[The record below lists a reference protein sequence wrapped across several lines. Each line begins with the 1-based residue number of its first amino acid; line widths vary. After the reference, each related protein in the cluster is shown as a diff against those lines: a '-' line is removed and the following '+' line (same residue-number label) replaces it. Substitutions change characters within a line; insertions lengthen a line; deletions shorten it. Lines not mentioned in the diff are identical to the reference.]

1 MTDLQVVVKQQ
12 AGTIEWNYEEL
23 KAALQE
29 RMDLYKD
36 AVVTEEGKNLAKKE
50 VAALRNMKKA
60 IDEKRKD
67 VKRQCLEP
75 YDEFNAKV
83 MALMTIIDEPINL
96 IDSQVKAF
104 DEKRR
109 EQRRAAI
116 QEIYGEVIGDMTEY
130 LPLERIYNSKWENVT
145 TSVKSIREDIERAVS
160 GTKAAVLAI
169 SSMQSDAVPKA
180 LVMYRHD
187 LNMAAAVA
195 YVNDYEKQKAEI
207 LRAEEQ
213 HRQEEA
219 EKQRLAEIERV
230 RQEERRRMEEEERI
244 RQEERKKAEDDM
256 QDRRENQAE
265 EKGFILPE
273 DPLPG
278 AFEKDDQVDSLPF
291 VQPDTITVY
300 YKIVASPEEL
310 QQVETM
316 LNSFGVLFERRDA

>member
-1 MTDLQVVVKQQ
+1 MTDLQVVVRQQ

-67 VKRQCLEP
+67 VKKQCLEP

-116 QEIYGEVIGDMTEY
+116 QKIYGEVIGNVTEY

-145 TSVKSIREDIERAVS
+145 TSVKSIREDMEKIVAD
-160 GTKAAVLAI
+160 TKAAVLAI

-180 LVMYRHD
+180 LDMYRHD

-195 YVNDYEKQKAEI
+195 YVNDYEKQKTEI
-207 LRAEEQ
+207 LQMEEQ
-213 HRQEEA
+213 RRQEEA
-219 EKQRLAEIERV
+219 EKQRLAEIERA

-244 RQEERKKAEDDM
+244 RKEEHQKAAGEI
-256 QDRRENQAE
+256 QVRRE

-278 AFEKDDQVDSLPF
+278 AFEIDDQADSLPF

-300 YKIVASPEEL
+300 YKIVASQEEL

>member
-1 MTDLQVVVKQQ
+1 MTDLQVVVKQK
-12 AGTIEWNYEEL
+12 AGVIEWNYEEL

-67 VKRQCLEP
+67 VKKQCLEP

-83 MALMTIIDEPINL
+83 MALMTIIDEPISL

-109 EQRRAAI
+109 EQRRLAI
-116 QEIYGEVIGDMTEY
+116 REIYGEVAGDMDEY
-130 LPLERIYNSKWENVT
+130 LSLERIYNSKWENAT
-145 TSVKSIREDIERAVS
+145 TSIKSIREDIEKIVAD
-160 GTKAAVLAI
+160 TKAAVLVI

-180 LVMYRHD
+180 LDMYKHD

-207 LRAEEQ
+207 LQMEEQ
-213 HRQEEA
+213 RRQEKA
-219 EKQRLAEIERV
+219 EKKHLAEIERV
-230 RQEERRRMEEEERI
+230 RQEERQRIEEEERI
-244 RQEERKKAEDDM
+244 RQEERQKAADEIRAK
-256 QDRRENQAE
+256 QEAAE
-265 EKGFILPE
+265 AGFIVPE
-273 DPLPG
+273 DPMPG
-278 AFEKDDQVDSLPF
+278 AFEKDDQADTLPF

>member
-1 MTDLQVVVKQQ
+1 MTDLQVVVRQQ

-67 VKRQCLEP
+67 VKKQCLEP

-116 QEIYGEVIGDMTEY
+116 QKIYGEVIGNVTEY

-145 TSVKSIREDIERAVS
+145 TSVKSIREDMEKIVAD
-160 GTKAAVLAI
+160 TKAAVLAI

-180 LVMYRHD
+180 LDMYMHD

-195 YVNDYEKQKAEI
+195 YVNDYEKQKTEI
-207 LRAEEQ
+207 LQMEEQ
-213 HRQEEA
+213 RRQEEA
-219 EKQRLAEIERV
+219 EKQRLAEIERA

-244 RQEERKKAEDDM
+244 RKEEHQKAAGEI
-256 QDRRENQAE
+256 QVRRE

-278 AFEKDDQVDSLPF
+278 AFEKDDQADSLPF

-300 YKIVASPEEL
+300 YKIVASQEEL

>member
-1 MTDLQVVVKQQ
+1 MTDLQVVVRQQ

-67 VKRQCLEP
+67 VKKQCLEP

-145 TSVKSIREDIERAVS
+145 TSVKSIREDIEKAVS

-169 SSMQSDAVPKA
+169 SSMQSVAVPKA
-180 LVMYRHD
+180 LDMYRHD

-207 LRAEEQ
+207 LRAEERRQ
-213 HRQEEA
+213 QEEA
-219 EKQRLAEIERV
+219 EKRRLAEIERV
-230 RQEERRRMEEEERI
+230 RQEER
-244 RQEERKKAEDDM
+244 QKAEDDM

-310 QQVETM
+310 RQVETM
-316 LNSFGVLFERRDA
+316 LNSFGVLFERREA

>member
-1 MTDLQVVVKQQ
+1 MTDLQVVVRQQ

-67 VKRQCLEP
+67 VKKQCLEP

-116 QEIYGEVIGDMTEY
+116 QKIYGEVIGNVTEY
-130 LPLERIYNSKWENVT
+130 LPWN
-145 TSVKSIREDIERAVS
+145 A
-160 GTKAAVLAI
+160 
-169 SSMQSDAVPKA
+169 
-180 LVMYRHD
+180 
-187 LNMAAAVA
+187 
-195 YVNDYEKQKAEI
+195 
-207 LRAEEQ
+207 
-213 HRQEEA
+213 
-219 EKQRLAEIERV
+219 
-230 RQEERRRMEEEERI
+230 
-244 RQEERKKAEDDM
+244 
-256 QDRRENQAE
+256 
-265 EKGFILPE
+265 
-273 DPLPG
+273 
-278 AFEKDDQVDSLPF
+278 
-291 VQPDTITVY
+291 
-300 YKIVASPEEL
+300 
-310 QQVETM
+310 
-316 LNSFGVLFERRDA
+316 

>member
-1 MTDLQVVVKQQ
+1 MTDLQVVVRQQ

-67 VKRQCLEP
+67 VKKQCLEP

-116 QEIYGEVIGDMTEY
+116 QKIYGEVIGNVTEY

-145 TSVKSIREDIERAVS
+145 TSVKSIREDMEKIVAD
-160 GTKAAVLAI
+160 TKAAVLAI

-180 LVMYRHD
+180 LDMYKHD
-187 LNMAAAVA
+187 LSMAAAVA
-195 YVNDYEKQKAEI
+195 YVNDYERQKAEI
-207 LRAEEQ
+207 LRAEDQ
-213 HRQEEA
+213 
-219 EKQRLAEIERV
+219 
-230 RQEERRRMEEEERI
+230 RRREED
-244 RQEERKKAEDDM
+244 ERKRSGR
-256 QDRRENQAE
+256 DREGKTGRAPPN
-265 EKGFILPE
+265 GRGRT
-273 DPLPG
+273 DPAGG
-278 AFEKDDQVDSLPF
+278 APKSS
-291 VQPDTITVY
+291 
-300 YKIVASPEEL
+300 K
-310 QQVETM
+310 
-316 LNSFGVLFERRDA
+316 